1 MCEKTVSK
9 HPTAPKT
16 PDELLKEKERKGRQ
30 STGTEF
36 QEDHIR

>member
-1 MCEKTVSK
+1 MCEHTVSK
-9 HPTAPKT
+9 HPLPPKT
-16 PDELLKEKERKGRQ
+16 ADEVLKEKEKKKQ